1 MTKSDVIKHL
11 WAILEKGPK
20 SFSGLAE
27 NPLASSL
34 RSALF
39 SAMKSAIQGLE
50 GLDPLELGQF
60 YTYGTGDRAGLVR
73 LENIQTEP
81 SLMIKARV
89 VYCVN
94 PERIR
99 YQDLSDTIFIT
110 ADNFD
115 NLAPVEI
122 DVKELPTHVSDPFVG
137 TLLGELISG

>member
-1 MTKSDVIKHL
+1 MTKSDAIKHL

-27 NPLASSL
+27 NPLASNL

-39 SAMKSAIQGLE
+39 SSMKSAIQGLE

-60 YTYGTGDRAGLVR
+60 YTYGTDERCGLIR
-73 LENIQTEP
+73 LESVQAEP
-81 SLMIKARV
+81 QLTIKARV
-89 VYCVN
+89 VYCAN
-94 PERIR
+94 TERIR
-99 YQDLSDTIFIT
+99 WQDVKDTIFIT
-110 ADNFD
+110 AENFD
-115 NLAPVEI
+115 NLAHVEL